1 MIETRPQKSRERALL
16 IGLEK
21 QGVSKWDL
29 HDSLDELRELANSA
43 GAEVVD
49 TVTQKLQKPTAPYYI
64 GRGKAESIKE
74 SCQDQQVTSVIF
86 NDELSPAQGRNLEN
100 LFARK
105 VLDRTQLIL
114 DIFAQRARS
123 REGRLQIELAQ
134 LQYLLP
140 RLTRMWH
147 HLSRQTGGIGTRGP
161 GETQLEVDR
170 RRVQE
175 RIARLERE
183 LESVRKTRAIQR
195 QGRKR
200 HQWPVAA
207 VVGYTNAGKSTL
219 LNLLT
224 GADVVAEDKL
234 FATLDP
240 TTRSFVLPNKQRVLL
255 TDTVGFLRK
264 LPHTLIESFKATL
277 EEVSEADLLIHI
289 ADLSHPR
296 VDEQMEAV
304 DRVIKELD
312 AYGKQTLIVFN
323 KIDNLANREV
333 VDSYLKRFPGSV
345 AISART
351 GEGVNKLVQALEG
364 ALSSWR
370 LRSRFRIPAN
380 ESALIAEI
388 HRVGHVLE
396 LRYEGNDALIVAHVP
411 PDLAQKLERYAERR
425 AQAILAA
432 TILRAASLRT
442 LDSRLRAICDQPSRL
457 FGVAAKFRGSPIIN
471 LILTGRG
478 IFRFGG
484 RASKVP
490 IRPQGT
496 TGTFVS
502 ATSIP
507 SPCLKG
513 IIEPVRVRPPSG
525 KMMKIA
531 FSSCNLRRNSARACG
546 PQFFRHIGKA
556 LSMIAENT
564 LTAVV

>member
-1 MIETRPQKSRERALL
+1 MIETRPKRTHERALL

-29 HDSLDELRELANSA
+29 QDSLEELAELASSA

-49 TVTQKLQKPTAPYYI
+49 TVTQKLERPTAPYYI
-64 GRGKAESIKE
+64 GKGKAESLKPAL
-74 SCQDQQVTSVIF
+74 QYRQVTSVIF
-86 NDELSPAQGRNLEN
+86 DGELSPAQGRNLEN
-100 LFARK
+100 LLSRK

-183 LESVRKTRAIQR
+183 LESVRRTRAVQR

-224 GADVVAEDKL
+224 GADVVAENKL

-264 LPHTLIESFKATL
+264 LPHTLIDSFKATL
-277 EEVSEADLLIHI
+277 EEVSEADLLVHVV
-289 ADLSHPR
+289 DLSHSR
-296 VDEQMEAV
+296 VDDQIEAV
-304 DRVIKELD
+304 ENVIKELD
-312 AYGKQTLIVFN
+312 AHGKQTLVVFN
-323 KIDNLANREV
+323 KIDSLANRELIEI
-333 VDSYLKRFPGSV
+333 YLRRFSGSV

-351 GEGVNKLVQALEG
+351 GENVNKLVQALQD
-364 ALSSWR
+364 ALSAWR
-370 LRSRFRIPAN
+370 LRSRFKIPAS
-380 ESALIAEI
+380 ESALLAEI

-396 LRYEGNDALIVAHVP
+396 LKYEGNDAVLVVHIP
-411 PDLAQKLERYAERR
+411 PELAQKLERYAE
-425 AQAILAA
+425 Q
-432 TILRAASLRT
+432 
-442 LDSRLRAICDQPSRL
+442 
-457 FGVAAKFRGSPIIN
+457 
-471 LILTGRG
+471 
-478 IFRFGG
+478 
-484 RASKVP
+484 
-490 IRPQGT
+490 
-496 TGTFVS
+496 
-502 ATSIP
+502 
-507 SPCLKG
+507 
-513 IIEPVRVRPPSG
+513 
-525 KMMKIA
+525 
-531 FSSCNLRRNSARACG
+531 
-546 PQFFRHIGKA
+546 
-556 LSMIAENT
+556 
-564 LTAVV
+564 

>member
-1 MIETRPQKSRERALL
+1 MDFTTRAARVCRTGMIETRPQKNHERAVLV
-16 IGLEK
+16 GLEK

-29 HDSLDELRELANSA
+29 RDSLEELAELANSA

-49 TVTQKLQKPTAPYYI
+49 TITQKLQKPTAPYYI
-64 GRGKAESIKE
+64 GKGKAEAIKD
-74 SCQDQQVTSVIF
+74 SLQDQQVTSVIF
-86 NDELSPAQGRNLEN
+86 DDELPPAQGRNLEN
-100 LFARK
+100 LLARK

-140 RLTRMWH
+140 RLTRMWD

-183 LESVRKTRAIQR
+183 LQAVRKTRAIQR

-200 HQWPVAA
+200 HQWPVAS

-224 GADVVAEDKL
+224 GADLVAENKL

-240 TTRSFVLPNKQRVLL
+240 TTRSFILPNKQRVLL

-289 ADLSHPR
+289 VDLSHPR

-304 DRVIKELD
+304 DAVIKELD
-312 AYGKQTLIVFN
+312 AFGKQTLIVFN
-323 KIDNLANREV
+323 KIDNLENQDLAETYV
-333 VDSYLKRFPGSV
+333 ERFPGSV

-351 GEGVNKLVQALEG
+351 GEGVNNLVQALEI

-370 LRSRFRIPAN
+370 LRSHFRIPSDQ
-380 ESALIAEI
+380 SALIAEI
-388 HRVGHVLE
+388 HRVGHVLD
-396 LRYEGNDALIVAHVP
+396 LRYDRDDALIIAHVP
-411 PDLAQKLERYAERR
+411 PHLEAKLARY
-425 AQAILAA
+425 
-432 TILRAASLRT
+432 
-442 LDSRLRAICDQPSRL
+442 
-457 FGVAAKFRGSPIIN
+457 SP
-471 LILTGRG
+471 
-478 IFRFGG
+478 
-484 RASKVP
+484 
-490 IRPQGT
+490 
-496 TGTFVS
+496 
-502 ATSIP
+502 
-507 SPCLKG
+507 
-513 IIEPVRVRPPSG
+513 
-525 KMMKIA
+525 
-531 FSSCNLRRNSARACG
+531 
-546 PQFFRHIGKA
+546 
-556 LSMIAENT
+556 
-564 LTAVV
+564 

>member
-1 MIETRPQKSRERALL
+1 MIETRPQKMQERAIL

-29 HDSLDELRELANSA
+29 RDSLDELRELASSA
-43 GAEVVD
+43 GAKVVD

-74 SCQDQQVTSVIF
+74 SCRDQQVTSVIF
-86 NDELSPAQGRNLEN
+86 DDELSPAQGRNLEN

-183 LESVRKTRAIQR
+183 LEAVRKTRAIQR
-195 QGRKR
+195 EGRKR

-240 TTRSFVLPNKQRVLL
+240 TTRSFILPNKQRVLL

-277 EEVSEADLLIHI
+277 EDVHEADLLIHI
-289 ADLSHPR
+289 VDVSHPR
-296 VDEQMEAV
+296 VDDQMQAV
-304 DRVIKELD
+304 DAVIKELD

-323 KIDNLANREV
+323 KIDNLPNRELSE
-333 VDSYLKRFPGSV
+333 SYVHRFPGSV

-351 GEGVNKLVQALEG
+351 GEGVSNLVQALEQ
-364 ALSSWR
+364 ALTSWR
-370 LRSRFRIPAN
+370 LRSRFRIPAK

-396 LRYEGNDALIVAHVP
+396 LRYEGSDALLVAHVP
-411 PDLAQKLERYAERR
+411 PDLAQKLERYA
-425 AQAILAA
+425 L
-432 TILRAASLRT
+432 
-442 LDSRLRAICDQPSRL
+442 
-457 FGVAAKFRGSPIIN
+457 G
-471 LILTGRG
+471 
-478 IFRFGG
+478 
-484 RASKVP
+484 
-490 IRPQGT
+490 
-496 TGTFVS
+496 
-502 ATSIP
+502 
-507 SPCLKG
+507 
-513 IIEPVRVRPPSG
+513 
-525 KMMKIA
+525 
-531 FSSCNLRRNSARACG
+531 
-546 PQFFRHIGKA
+546 
-556 LSMIAENT
+556 
-564 LTAVV
+564 

>member
-1 MIETRPQKSRERALL
+1 MIEVRPKKTHERAIL

-21 QGVSKWDL
+21 EGVSKWDL
-29 HDSLDELRELANSA
+29 RDSMEELRELANSA
-43 GAEVVD
+43 GAEVVS

-64 GRGKAESIKE
+64 GKGKAEGLKSSI
-74 SCQDQQVTSVIF
+74 QDRQVTSVIF
-86 NDELSPAQGRNLEN
+86 DNELSPAQGRNLEN
-100 LFARK
+100 LLSRK

-140 RLTRMWH
+140 RLTRMWT

-183 LESVRKTRAIQR
+183 LESVRKTRAVQR

-224 GADVVAEDKL
+224 GADLVAEDKL

-240 TTRSFVLPNKQRVLL
+240 TTRSFSLPNNQRVLL

-277 EEVSEADLLIHI
+277 EEVGEADLLIHVV
-289 ADLSHPR
+289 DLSHAR
-296 VDEQMEAV
+296 VDEQMAAV
-304 DRVIKELD
+304 DSVIKELG
-312 AYGKQTLIVFN
+312 AFGKQTVIVFN
-323 KIDNLANREV
+323 KIDNLENRELAEI
-333 VDSYLKRFPGSV
+333 YTKRFPGSV

-351 GEGVNKLVQALEG
+351 SEGLGTLVQALQD
-364 ALSSWR
+364 ALSAWR
-370 LRSRFRIPAN
+370 LRSRFRIPAS

-396 LRYEGNDALIVAHVP
+396 LHYENENVLVVAHVP
-411 PDLAQKLERYAERR
+411 PHLEQKLARF
-425 AQAILAA
+425 AQ
-432 TILRAASLRT
+432 
-442 LDSRLRAICDQPSRL
+442 
-457 FGVAAKFRGSPIIN
+457 
-471 LILTGRG
+471 
-478 IFRFGG
+478 
-484 RASKVP
+484 
-490 IRPQGT
+490 
-496 TGTFVS
+496 
-502 ATSIP
+502 
-507 SPCLKG
+507 
-513 IIEPVRVRPPSG
+513 E
-525 KMMKIA
+525 
-531 FSSCNLRRNSARACG
+531 
-546 PQFFRHIGKA
+546 
-556 LSMIAENT
+556 
-564 LTAVV
+564 

>member
-1 MIETRPQKSRERALL
+1 MFETRPKKNHERALL

-29 HDSLDELRELANSA
+29 QDSLEELAELATSA

-49 TVTQKLQKPTAPYYI
+49 TVTQKLRRPTAPYYI
-64 GRGKAESIKE
+64 GKGKAEAIKH
-74 SCQDQQVTSVIF
+74 SFQDREVTSVIF
-86 NDELSPAQGRNLEN
+86 DDELSPAQGRNLEN
-100 LFARK
+100 LLARK

-175 RIARLERE
+175 RISRLERE
-183 LESVRKTRAIQR
+183 LESVRKTRAVQR
-195 QGRKR
+195 QGRRR

-207 VVGYTNAGKSTL
+207 VVGYTNAGKTTL

-224 GADVVAEDKL
+224 GADVVAENKL

-277 EEVSEADLLIHI
+277 EEVSEADLLIHVV
-289 ADLSHPR
+289 DLGHPR
-296 VDEQMEAV
+296 VDEQMQAV
-304 DRVIKELD
+304 DNVIKELG
-312 AYGKQTLIVFN
+312 AFGKQTVTVFN
-323 KIDNLANREV
+323 KIDQLTNPELA
-333 VDSYLKRFPGSV
+333 DTYPKRFPNSV
-345 AISART
+345 AISALT
-351 GEGVNKLVQALEG
+351 GEGVGNLVRALQD
-364 ALSSWR
+364 ALSAWR
-370 LRSRFRIPAN
+370 LRSRFKIPAS

-396 LRYEGNDALIVAHVP
+396 LRYEGNDATIIAHVP
-411 PDLAQKLERYAERR
+411 PDLAQKLERF
-425 AQAILAA
+425 
-432 TILRAASLRT
+432 AS
-442 LDSRLRAICDQPSRL
+442 
-457 FGVAAKFRGSPIIN
+457 
-471 LILTGRG
+471 
-478 IFRFGG
+478 
-484 RASKVP
+484 
-490 IRPQGT
+490 
-496 TGTFVS
+496 
-502 ATSIP
+502 
-507 SPCLKG
+507 
-513 IIEPVRVRPPSG
+513 
-525 KMMKIA
+525 
-531 FSSCNLRRNSARACG
+531 
-546 PQFFRHIGKA
+546 
-556 LSMIAENT
+556 
-564 LTAVV
+564 

>member
-1 MIETRPQKSRERALL
+1 LLESGEADEGGVHLKLNVLDAQGDAERAVLV
-16 IGLEK
+16 
-21 QGVSKWDL
+21 GVETGGGDGIRIE
-29 HDSLDELRELANSA
+29 DSLNELGALAESA
-43 GAEVVD
+43 GAEVAAQVR
-49 TVTQKLQKPTAPYYI
+49 QKLKAIDPRTFI
-64 GRGKAESIKE
+64 GRGKAVEVRELAHDKGA
-74 SCQDQQVTSVIF
+74 TLVIF
-86 NDELSPAQGRNLEN
+86 DDALSPAQARNLEN
-100 LFARK
+100 ELKLR
-105 VLDRTQLIL
+105 VVDRSQLIL

-183 LESVRKTRAIQR
+183 LEAVRKTRAVQR

-224 GADVVAEDKL
+224 GAEVVTENKL

-289 ADLSHPR
+289 VDLSHPR

-304 DRVIKELD
+304 DAVIKELD
-312 AYGKQTLIVFN
+312 AFGKQTLIVFN
-323 KIDNLANREV
+323 KIDNLPNREPAE
-333 VDSYLKRFPGSV
+333 SYVKRFPGSV

-351 GEGVNKLVQALEG
+351 GEGVNTLVHALEK

-370 LRSRFRIPAN
+370 LRSRFRIPSN

-411 PDLAQKLERYAERR
+411 PHLEQKLADYA
-425 AQAILAA
+425 
-432 TILRAASLRT
+432 
-442 LDSRLRAICDQPSRL
+442 
-457 FGVAAKFRGSPIIN
+457 
-471 LILTGRG
+471 
-478 IFRFGG
+478 
-484 RASKVP
+484 
-490 IRPQGT
+490 
-496 TGTFVS
+496 
-502 ATSIP
+502 
-507 SPCLKG
+507 
-513 IIEPVRVRPPSG
+513 
-525 KMMKIA
+525 
-531 FSSCNLRRNSARACG
+531 ARD
-546 PQFFRHIGKA
+546 
-556 LSMIAENT
+556 
-564 LTAVV
+564 

>member
-1 MIETRPQKSRERALL
+1 MIETRPQKNQERALL

-21 QGVSKWDL
+21 EGVSKWDL
-29 HDSLDELRELANSA
+29 QDSLDELRELANSA
-43 GAEVVD
+43 GAKVVD
-49 TVTQKLQKPTAPYYI
+49 TVTQKLPKPTAPYYI
-64 GRGKAESIKE
+64 GRGKAELIRE

-86 NDELSPAQGRNLEN
+86 DDELSPAQGRNLEN

-224 GADVVAEDKL
+224 GADVVTEDKL

-277 EEVSEADLLIHI
+277 EEVREADLLIHI

-304 DRVIKELD
+304 DSVIKELD

-323 KIDNLANREV
+323 KIDNLPNRELIE
-333 VDSYLKRFPGSV
+333 SYLKRFSGSV

-351 GEGVNKLVQALEG
+351 GEGVNNLVQALEH
-364 ALSSWR
+364 ALAAWR

-396 LRYEGNDALIVAHVP
+396 LRYEGSDALIVAHVP
-411 PDLAQKLERYAERR
+411 PDLAQKLDKYAE
-425 AQAILAA
+425 Q
-432 TILRAASLRT
+432 S
-442 LDSRLRAICDQPSRL
+442 
-457 FGVAAKFRGSPIIN
+457 
-471 LILTGRG
+471 
-478 IFRFGG
+478 
-484 RASKVP
+484 
-490 IRPQGT
+490 
-496 TGTFVS
+496 
-502 ATSIP
+502 
-507 SPCLKG
+507 
-513 IIEPVRVRPPSG
+513 
-525 KMMKIA
+525 
-531 FSSCNLRRNSARACG
+531 
-546 PQFFRHIGKA
+546 
-556 LSMIAENT
+556 
-564 LTAVV
+564 

>member
-1 MIETRPQKSRERALL
+1 MIETRPQKTHERAIL
-16 IGLEK
+16 IGLE
-21 QGVSKWDL
+21 QEGVSKWDL
-29 HDSLDELRELANSA
+29 RDSMEELAELANSA

-64 GRGKAESIKE
+64 GKGKAELIKDSIK
-74 SCQDQQVTSVIF
+74 DRQVTSVIF
-86 NDELSPAQGRNLEN
+86 DDELSPAQGRNLET
-100 LFARK
+100 LLARK

-183 LESVRKTRAIQR
+183 LESVRRTRAVQR

-224 GADVVAEDKL
+224 GADVVAADKL

-240 TTRSFVLPNKQRVLL
+240 TTRSFTLPNKQRVLL

-264 LPHTLIESFKATL
+264 LPHTLIEAFKATL
-277 EEVSEADLLIHI
+277 EEVGEADLLIHVV
-289 ADLSHPR
+289 DLSHPR

-304 DRVIKELD
+304 DKVTKELD
-312 AYGKQTLIVFN
+312 AFGKQTLIVFN
-323 KIDNLANREV
+323 KIDNLENRELAETYV
-333 VDSYLKRFPGSV
+333 SRFPNSV

-351 GEGVNKLVQALEG
+351 GEGVSKLVSALQE

-370 LRSRFRIPAN
+370 LRLQFRLPAK

-396 LRYEGNDALIVAHVP
+396 LRYEGENALIVAHVP
-411 PDLAQKLERYAERR
+411 PHLEAKLAPF
-425 AQAILAA
+425 
-432 TILRAASLRT
+432 S
-442 LDSRLRAICDQPSRL
+442 
-457 FGVAAKFRGSPIIN
+457 
-471 LILTGRG
+471 
-478 IFRFGG
+478 
-484 RASKVP
+484 
-490 IRPQGT
+490 
-496 TGTFVS
+496 
-502 ATSIP
+502 
-507 SPCLKG
+507 
-513 IIEPVRVRPPSG
+513 EP
-525 KMMKIA
+525 
-531 FSSCNLRRNSARACG
+531 
-546 PQFFRHIGKA
+546 
-556 LSMIAENT
+556 
-564 LTAVV
+564 

>member
-1 MIETRPQKSRERALL
+1 MIDIRPRKTHERALL
-16 IGLEK
+16 IGLE
-21 QGVSKWDL
+21 QAGVTKWDL
-29 HDSLDELRELANSA
+29 QDSLEELAELASSA

-64 GRGKAESIKE
+64 GKGKAELIKE
-74 SCQDQQVTSVIF
+74 SLQDRRVTSVIF
-86 NDELSPAQGRNLEN
+86 DDELSPAQGRNLEN
-100 LFARK
+100 LLARK

-140 RLTRMWH
+140 RLTKMWH

-224 GADVVAEDKL
+224 GADLVAENKL

-277 EEVSEADLLIHI
+277 EEVSEADLLIHVV
-289 ADLSHPR
+289 DLGHPR
-296 VDEQMEAV
+296 VDEQMQAV
-304 DRVIKELD
+304 DNVIRELG
-312 AYGKQTLIVFN
+312 AFGKQTVTVFN
-323 KIDNLANREV
+323 KIDQLTNPELA
-333 VDSYLKRFPGSV
+333 DTYPKRFPNSV
-345 AISART
+345 AISALT
-351 GEGVNKLVQALEG
+351 GEGVDNLVQALQD
-364 ALSSWR
+364 ALSAWR
-370 LRSRFRIPAN
+370 LRSCFKIPAS

-396 LRYEGNDALIVAHVP
+396 LRYEGNDATIIAHVP
-411 PDLAQKLERYAERR
+411 ADLAQKLERFA
-425 AQAILAA
+425 
-432 TILRAASLRT
+432 
-442 LDSRLRAICDQPSRL
+442 P
-457 FGVAAKFRGSPIIN
+457 
-471 LILTGRG
+471 
-478 IFRFGG
+478 
-484 RASKVP
+484 
-490 IRPQGT
+490 
-496 TGTFVS
+496 
-502 ATSIP
+502 
-507 SPCLKG
+507 
-513 IIEPVRVRPPSG
+513 
-525 KMMKIA
+525 
-531 FSSCNLRRNSARACG
+531 
-546 PQFFRHIGKA
+546 
-556 LSMIAENT
+556 
-564 LTAVV
+564 

>member
-1 MIETRPQKSRERALL
+1 MIEIRPKRTHERALL
-16 IGLEK
+16 IGLEQ

-29 HDSLDELRELANSA
+29 QDSLEELAELANSA

-64 GRGKAESIKE
+64 GKGKAESIKE
-74 SCQDQQVTSVIF
+74 SIQARQVTSVIF
-86 NDELSPAQGRNLEN
+86 DDELSPAQGRNLET
-100 LFARK
+100 LLARK

-175 RIARLERE
+175 RIGRLERE
-183 LESVRKTRAIQR
+183 LEAVRKTRAVQR
-195 QGRKR
+195 EGRRR

-224 GADVVAEDKL
+224 GADVLAENKL

-277 EEVSEADLLIHI
+277 EEVNEADLLIHI
-289 ADLSHPR
+289 VDLSHPR
-296 VDEQMEAV
+296 VDEQMQAV
-304 DRVIKELD
+304 DNVIKELG
-312 AYGKQTLIVFN
+312 AFGKQTMTVFN
-323 KIDNLANREV
+323 KIDRLANDELATI
-333 VDSYLKRFPGSV
+333 YTKRVPNSV

-351 GEGVNKLVQALEG
+351 GEGVSKLVQALENT
-364 ALSSWR
+364 LSSWR
-370 LRSRFRIPAN
+370 LRLRFRVPAN

-411 PDLAQKLERYAERR
+411 PHLEQKLERYA
-425 AQAILAA
+425 
-432 TILRAASLRT
+432 
-442 LDSRLRAICDQPSRL
+442 
-457 FGVAAKFRGSPIIN
+457 V
-471 LILTGRG
+471 
-478 IFRFGG
+478 
-484 RASKVP
+484 
-490 IRPQGT
+490 
-496 TGTFVS
+496 
-502 ATSIP
+502 
-507 SPCLKG
+507 
-513 IIEPVRVRPPSG
+513 
-525 KMMKIA
+525 
-531 FSSCNLRRNSARACG
+531 
-546 PQFFRHIGKA
+546 
-556 LSMIAENT
+556 
-564 LTAVV
+564 

>member
-16 IGLEK
+16 IGLEQ
-21 QGVSKWDL
+21 QGVSKWEL

-43 GAEVVD
+43 GAEVVQ

-74 SCQDQQVTSVIF
+74 SCQDQHVTSVIF
-86 NDELSPAQGRNLEN
+86 DDELSPAQGRNLEN
-100 LFARK
+100 LLARK
-105 VLDRTQLIL
+105 VIDRTQLIL

-224 GADVVAEDKL
+224 GADVLAENKL

-240 TTRSFVLPNKQRVLL
+240 ITRSLVLPNKQRVLL

-277 EEVSEADLLIHI
+277 EEVNEADLLIHI
-289 ADLSHPR
+289 SDLSHPR

-323 KIDNLANREV
+323 KIDNLTNREV
-333 VDSYLKRFPGSV
+333 IDSYLNRFAGSV

-351 GEGVNKLVQALEG
+351 GEGVNKLVEALEG

-396 LRYEGNDALIVAHVP
+396 LRYDANEAVIVAHVP
-411 PDLAQKLERYAERR
+411 PDLAQKLERYA
-425 AQAILAA
+425 
-432 TILRAASLRT
+432 
-442 LDSRLRAICDQPSRL
+442 
-457 FGVAAKFRGSPIIN
+457 
-471 LILTGRG
+471 
-478 IFRFGG
+478 
-484 RASKVP
+484 
-490 IRPQGT
+490 
-496 TGTFVS
+496 
-502 ATSIP
+502 
-507 SPCLKG
+507 
-513 IIEPVRVRPPSG
+513 
-525 KMMKIA
+525 
-531 FSSCNLRRNSARACG
+531 AR
-546 PQFFRHIGKA
+546 
-556 LSMIAENT
+556 
-564 LTAVV
+564 

>member
-21 QGVSKWDL
+21 AGVSKWAL

-86 NDELSPAQGRNLEN
+86 DDELSPAQGRNLEN

-200 HQWPVAA
+200 HQWPVAS

-224 GADVVAEDKL
+224 GADVVAADKL

-240 TTRSFVLPNKQRVLL
+240 TTRSFALPNKQRVLL

-323 KIDNLANREV
+323 KIDNLPNREV
-333 VDSYLKRFPGSV
+333 VDSYLKRFSGSV

-351 GEGVNKLVQALEG
+351 GEGVNKLVEALEG

-396 LRYEGNDALIVAHVP
+396 LRYEGSEALIVAHVP
-411 PDLAQKLERYAERR
+411 PDLAQKLERYA
-425 AQAILAA
+425 AA
-432 TILRAASLRT
+432 
-442 LDSRLRAICDQPSRL
+442 
-457 FGVAAKFRGSPIIN
+457 
-471 LILTGRG
+471 
-478 IFRFGG
+478 
-484 RASKVP
+484 
-490 IRPQGT
+490 
-496 TGTFVS
+496 
-502 ATSIP
+502 
-507 SPCLKG
+507 
-513 IIEPVRVRPPSG
+513 
-525 KMMKIA
+525 
-531 FSSCNLRRNSARACG
+531 
-546 PQFFRHIGKA
+546 
-556 LSMIAENT
+556 
-564 LTAVV
+564 

>member
-1 MIETRPQKSRERALL
+1 MDFAESPPGFLRKGMIETRPKKTHERALL

-29 HDSLDELRELANSA
+29 QDSLDELAELANSA

-49 TVTQKLQKPTAPYYI
+49 TVTQKLDRPTAPYYI
-64 GRGKAESIKE
+64 GKGKAESLKPAL
-74 SCQDQQVTSVIF
+74 QDRQVTSVIF
-86 NDELSPAQGRNLEN
+86 DDELSPAQGRNLEN
-100 LFARK
+100 LLSRK

-183 LESVRKTRAIQR
+183 LESVRKTRAVQR

-224 GADVVAEDKL
+224 GADLVAENKL

-289 ADLSHPR
+289 VDLSHAR
-296 VDEQMEAV
+296 VDDQIEAV
-304 DRVIKELD
+304 EGVIKELD
-312 AYGKQTLIVFN
+312 AFGKQTLIVFN
-323 KIDNLANREV
+323 KIDNVQNRDLIET
-333 VDSYLKRFPGSV
+333 YLRRFPGSV
-345 AISART
+345 AISAKT
-351 GEGVNKLVQALEG
+351 GEGVNKLVQALQD
-364 ALSSWR
+364 ALSAWR
-370 LRSRFRIPAN
+370 LRSRFKIPAS

-388 HRVGHVLE
+388 HRVGHILE
-396 LRYEGNDALIVAHVP
+396 LKYEGNDAILVAHVP
-411 PDLAQKLERYAERR
+411 PELAQKLERYAE
-425 AQAILAA
+425 A
-432 TILRAASLRT
+432 
-442 LDSRLRAICDQPSRL
+442 
-457 FGVAAKFRGSPIIN
+457 
-471 LILTGRG
+471 
-478 IFRFGG
+478 
-484 RASKVP
+484 
-490 IRPQGT
+490 
-496 TGTFVS
+496 
-502 ATSIP
+502 
-507 SPCLKG
+507 
-513 IIEPVRVRPPSG
+513 
-525 KMMKIA
+525 
-531 FSSCNLRRNSARACG
+531 
-546 PQFFRHIGKA
+546 
-556 LSMIAENT
+556 
-564 LTAVV
+564 

>member
-1 MIETRPQKSRERALL
+1 MDFATSRAARSRKGMIETRPQKNHERAILV
-16 IGLEK
+16 GLE
-21 QGVSKWDL
+21 QAGVSKWDL
-29 HDSLDELRELANSA
+29 KDSLDELRELANSA
-43 GAEVVD
+43 GAEVVE

-64 GRGKAESIKE
+64 GKGKAELIKDSI
-74 SCQDQQVTSVIF
+74 QDRQVTSIIF
-86 NDELSPAQGRNLEN
+86 DDELSPAQGRNLEN
-100 LFARK
+100 LLSRK

-147 HLSRQTGGIGTRGP
+147 HLSRQTGGIGMRGP

-183 LESVRKTRAIQR
+183 LESVRKTRAVQR

-200 HQWPVAA
+200 HQWPVAS

-224 GADVVAEDKL
+224 GADVVAENRL

-240 TTRSFVLPNKQRVLL
+240 TTRSFTLPNKQRVLL

-277 EEVSEADLLIHI
+277 EEVSEADLLIHVV
-289 ADLSHPR
+289 DLSHAR

-304 DRVIKELD
+304 DKVTKELD

-323 KIDNLANREV
+323 KIDNLADRELAETYV
-333 VDSYLKRFPGSV
+333 KRFSGSV

-351 GEGVNKLVQALEG
+351 GEGVNKLVRALQE

-370 LRSRFRIPAN
+370 LRLNFRIPTK
-380 ESALIAEI
+380 ESALLAEI

-396 LRYEGNDALIVAHVP
+396 LKYEGDDAVIVAHVP
-411 PDLAQKLERYAERR
+411 PHLEAH
-425 AQAILAA
+425 L
-432 TILRAASLRT
+432 
-442 LDSRLRAICDQPSRL
+442 
-457 FGVAAKFRGSPIIN
+457 
-471 LILTGRG
+471 
-478 IFRFGG
+478 
-484 RASKVP
+484 
-490 IRPQGT
+490 
-496 TGTFVS
+496 
-502 ATSIP
+502 
-507 SPCLKG
+507 
-513 IIEPVRVRPPSG
+513 
-525 KMMKIA
+525 
-531 FSSCNLRRNSARACG
+531 
-546 PQFFRHIGKA
+546 
-556 LSMIAENT
+556 
-564 LTAVV
+564 

>member
-1 MIETRPQKSRERALL
+1 M

-21 QGVSKWDL
+21 QGVTKWDL
-29 HDSLDELRELANSA
+29 QDSLEELAELANSA

-49 TVTQKLQKPTAPYYI
+49 TVTQKLDRPTAPYYI
-64 GRGKAESIKE
+64 GKGKAESLKPAL
-74 SCQDQQVTSVIF
+74 QDRQVTSVIF
-86 NDELSPAQGRNLEN
+86 DDELSPAQGRNLEN
-100 LFARK
+100 LLARK

-183 LESVRKTRAIQR
+183 LESVRKTRAVQR

-224 GADVVAEDKL
+224 GADVVAENKL

-240 TTRSFVLPNKQRVLL
+240 ITRSFVLPNKQRVLL

-277 EEVSEADLLIHI
+277 EEVNEADLLIHI
-289 ADLSHPR
+289 VDLSHPR
-296 VDEQMEAV
+296 VDDQMEAV
-304 DRVIKELD
+304 ENVIKELD
-312 AYGKQTLIVFN
+312 AFGKQTLIVFN
-323 KIDNLANREV
+323 KIDNLANRELIETYV
-333 VDSYLKRFPGSV
+333 RRFSGSV

-351 GEGVNKLVQALEG
+351 GEGVNKLVQALQD
-364 ALSSWR
+364 ALSAWR
-370 LRSRFRIPAN
+370 LRSRFKIPAS

-396 LRYEGNDALIVAHVP
+396 LRYEGNDALVVAHVP
-411 PDLAQKLERYAERR
+411 PELSQKL
-425 AQAILAA
+425 
-432 TILRAASLRT
+432 
-442 LDSRLRAICDQPSRL
+442 
-457 FGVAAKFRGSPIIN
+457 AKF
-471 LILTGRG
+471 
-478 IFRFGG
+478 
-484 RASKVP
+484 A
-490 IRPQGT
+490 
-496 TGTFVS
+496 
-502 ATSIP
+502 
-507 SPCLKG
+507 
-513 IIEPVRVRPPSG
+513 
-525 KMMKIA
+525 
-531 FSSCNLRRNSARACG
+531 
-546 PQFFRHIGKA
+546 H
-556 LSMIAENT
+556 
-564 LTAVV
+564 

>member
-1 MIETRPQKSRERALL
+1 MIETRPQKAQERALL

-21 QGVSKWDL
+21 QGVSKWEL

-43 GAEVVD
+43 GAQVVD

-74 SCQDQQVTSVIF
+74 SFQDQRVTSVIF
-86 NDELSPAQGRNLEN
+86 DDELSPAQGRNLEN

-183 LESVRKTRAIQR
+183 LEGVRKVRTVQR

-200 HQWPVAA
+200 HQWPGAS
-207 VVGYTNAGKSTL
+207 VVGYTHAGKSTL

-224 GADVVAEDKL
+224 GADVVAENRL

-240 TTRSFVLPNKQRVLL
+240 TTRSFVFPNKQRERL
-255 TDTVGFLRK
+255 TGTVGFLRK
-264 LPHTLIESFKATL
+264 LPHPLIEVFKAPL

-296 VDEQMEAV
+296 LDEQMEAV
-304 DRVIKELD
+304 DSVIKELD
-312 AYGKQTLIVFN
+312 AFGKQTLIVFN
-323 KIDNLANREV
+323 KIDNLPNHELAE
-333 VDSYLKRFPGSV
+333 SYVKRFPGSV

-351 GEGVNKLVQALEG
+351 GEGANTLVQALEN

-370 LRSRFRIPAN
+370 LRSRFRIPSN
-380 ESALIAEI
+380 ETALIPGIHPIGHMVGLSYERNEAEI
-388 HRVGHVLE
+388 R
-396 LRYEGNDALIVAHVP
+396 APVP
-411 PDLAQKLERYAERR
+411 PHFGQK
-425 AQAILAA
+425 
-432 TILRAASLRT
+432 
-442 LDSRLRAICDQPSRL
+442 
-457 FGVAAKFRGSPIIN
+457 
-471 LILTGRG
+471 
-478 IFRFGG
+478 
-484 RASKVP
+484 
-490 IRPQGT
+490 
-496 TGTFVS
+496 
-502 ATSIP
+502 
-507 SPCLKG
+507 
-513 IIEPVRVRPPSG
+513 
-525 KMMKIA
+525 
-531 FSSCNLRRNSARACG
+531 
-546 PQFFRHIGKA
+546 
-556 LSMIAENT
+556 
-564 LTAVV
+564 

>member
-1 MIETRPQKSRERALL
+1 MIEIRPKKTHERALL

-21 QGVSKWDL
+21 HGVSKWDL
-29 HDSLDELRELANSA
+29 KDSLEELAELANSA

-49 TVTQKLQKPTAPYYI
+49 TVTQKLEKPTAPYYI
-64 GRGKAESIKE
+64 GKGKAESLKPALH
-74 SCQDQQVTSVIF
+74 DRQVTSVIF
-86 NDELSPAQGRNLEN
+86 DDELSPAQGRNLEN
-100 LFARK
+100 LLSRK

-183 LESVRKTRAIQR
+183 LESVRKTRAVQR

-224 GADVVAEDKL
+224 GADVVAENKL

-277 EEVSEADLLIHI
+277 EEVSEADLLIHVV
-289 ADLSHPR
+289 DLSHAR
-296 VDEQMEAV
+296 VDDQIEAV
-304 DRVIKELD
+304 ENVIKELN
-312 AYGKQTLIVFN
+312 AFGKQTVIVFN
-323 KIDNLANREV
+323 KIDQLQNRDLIET
-333 VDSYLKRFPGSV
+333 YLRRLPGSV

-351 GEGVNKLVQALEG
+351 GENVNKLVQTLQE
-364 ALSSWR
+364 ALSAWR
-370 LRSRFRIPAN
+370 LRSHFKIPAS

-396 LRYEGNDALIVAHVP
+396 LKYEDNDAILVAHVP
-411 PDLAQKLERYAERR
+411 PELSQKLANF
-425 AQAILAA
+425 
-432 TILRAASLRT
+432 T
-442 LDSRLRAICDQPSRL
+442 
-457 FGVAAKFRGSPIIN
+457 V
-471 LILTGRG
+471 
-478 IFRFGG
+478 
-484 RASKVP
+484 
-490 IRPQGT
+490 
-496 TGTFVS
+496 
-502 ATSIP
+502 
-507 SPCLKG
+507 
-513 IIEPVRVRPPSG
+513 
-525 KMMKIA
+525 
-531 FSSCNLRRNSARACG
+531 
-546 PQFFRHIGKA
+546 
-556 LSMIAENT
+556 
-564 LTAVV
+564 

>member
-1 MIETRPQKSRERALL
+1 MIETRPKRTHERALL

-29 HDSLDELRELANSA
+29 QDSLEELAELASSA

-49 TVTQKLQKPTAPYYI
+49 TVTQKLARPTAPYYI
-64 GRGKAESIKE
+64 GKGKAESLKPAL
-74 SCQDQQVTSVIF
+74 QDRQVTSVIF
-86 NDELSPAQGRNLEN
+86 DDELSPAQGRNLEN
-100 LFARK
+100 LLSRK

-183 LESVRKTRAIQR
+183 LESVRKTRAVQR

-224 GADVVAEDKL
+224 GADVLAENKL

-289 ADLSHPR
+289 VDLSHPR
-296 VDEQMEAV
+296 VDDQMEAV
-304 DRVIKELD
+304 DNVIKELD
-312 AYGKQTLIVFN
+312 AFGKQTVIVFN
-323 KIDNLANREV
+323 KIDNLPNGELA
-333 VDSYLKRFPGSV
+333 DTYCSRFPGSV

-351 GEGVNKLVQALEG
+351 GEGVNKLVQALQDT
-364 ALSSWR
+364 LSAWR
-370 LRSRFRIPAN
+370 LRSHFKIPAS

-396 LRYEGNDALIVAHVP
+396 LKYEDNDAIIVAHVP
-411 PDLAQKLERYAERR
+411 PELSQKLAQF
-425 AQAILAA
+425 
-432 TILRAASLRT
+432 AS
-442 LDSRLRAICDQPSRL
+442 
-457 FGVAAKFRGSPIIN
+457 
-471 LILTGRG
+471 
-478 IFRFGG
+478 
-484 RASKVP
+484 
-490 IRPQGT
+490 
-496 TGTFVS
+496 
-502 ATSIP
+502 
-507 SPCLKG
+507 
-513 IIEPVRVRPPSG
+513 
-525 KMMKIA
+525 
-531 FSSCNLRRNSARACG
+531 
-546 PQFFRHIGKA
+546 
-556 LSMIAENT
+556 
-564 LTAVV
+564 